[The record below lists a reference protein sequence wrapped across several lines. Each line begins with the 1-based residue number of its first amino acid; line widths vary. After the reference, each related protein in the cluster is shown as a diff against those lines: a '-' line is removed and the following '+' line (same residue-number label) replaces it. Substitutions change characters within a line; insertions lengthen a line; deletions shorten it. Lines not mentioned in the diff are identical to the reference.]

1 MAKKLWWNNYIR
13 SFLHNSNIVLYR
25 QNTDKPVGSEH
36 SSLSDRLFSLCS
48 AKLIRRIFPIKKN
61 ERKSCIPQHFYPTL
75 HSQRIRETGE
85 NPVQSRCCMFFILQK
100 ILKEILIPTPYS
112 ILATVSAQQPKWE
125 GGATEEQARIPA
137 VATCSMHNNRVFL
150 P

>member
-1 MAKKLWWNNYIR
+1 MIR
-13 SFLHNSNIVLYR
+13 KICRTFGEFWMPYSL
-25 QNTDKPVGSEH
+25 G
-36 SSLSDRLFSLCS
+36 SSLVPTLNGSIVRDLTIEPFTFFFMFRWIDTNDF
-48 AKLIRRIFPIKKN
+48 FPIKKN

-85 NPVQSRCCMFFILQK
+85 NPVQSRCCMFFILEK

-125 GGATEEQARIPA
+125 GGATEGQARIPA
-137 VATCSMHNNRVFL
+137 VATCTVHKNRVFL